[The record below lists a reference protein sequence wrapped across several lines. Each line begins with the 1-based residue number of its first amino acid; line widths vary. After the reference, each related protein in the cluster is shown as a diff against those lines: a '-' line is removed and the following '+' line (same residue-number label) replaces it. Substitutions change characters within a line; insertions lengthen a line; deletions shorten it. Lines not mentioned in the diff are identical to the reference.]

1 MKRLTE
7 DEINALADKYKE
19 LKGKVDLSEEDK
31 VKFKEYQNYCIA
43 KLQFLVDRKAY
54 KYKRFPNYLDLRQD
68 GLEAMLSAFKT
79 YNSKKGNFSYWAG
92 QYIKTKISR
101 CANAHSTI
109 KFPIK
114 KAAELK
120 PYKVSSIPIIIDGS
134 PDGFDSF
141 HTSENKEIVLK
152 AIDGLP
158 KTHKNIVLK
167 MYGFVGKKPSSMVS
181 IMDEMSL
188 SRPQFLKILNEAK
201 EKIKKTISA
210 KD

>member
-1 MKRLTE
+1 MKLSNE
-7 DEINALADKYKE
+7 EINALAVKYMD
-19 LKGKVDLSEEDK
+19 LKAKADLSEKDK
-31 VKFKEYQNYCIA
+31 SKFAEYQNYCMS
-43 KLQFLVDRKAY
+43 KLQFLVDRRAV
-54 KYKRFPNYLDLRQD
+54 KYRKFSNYLDLRQD
-68 GLEAMLSAFKT
+68 GFEAMLLAFKT
-79 YNSKKGNFSYWAG
+79 YNHKKGNFSWWADK
-92 QYIKTKISR
+92 YIKTRISR

-120 PYKVSSIPIIIDGS
+120 PYKVGAIPVVIDGG

-141 HTSENKEIVLK
+141 HVSENKEIISK

-158 KTHKNIVLK
+158 DTHKNVVKK
-167 MYGFVGKKPSSMVS
+167 MYGFVGKKPASMAS

-201 EKIKKTISA
+201 EKIKKTLSQ
-210 KD
+210 D